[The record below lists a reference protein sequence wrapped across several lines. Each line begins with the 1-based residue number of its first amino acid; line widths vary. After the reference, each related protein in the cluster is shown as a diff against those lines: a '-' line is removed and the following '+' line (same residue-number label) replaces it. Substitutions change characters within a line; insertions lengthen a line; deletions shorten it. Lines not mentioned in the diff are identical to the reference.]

1 LQHSLELEPDPRSVT
16 AARRWMRGLMREVGH
31 EELSETAELATSEL
45 VTNAVLHA
53 RTEISIVVNIE
64 GADVWVEIRDGSR
77 AGLSAP
83 VPRYVEADA
92 DPVTVPSVGN
102 GLLILGAVT
111 RRWGVREEPGVGK
124 AVWFIPA
131 PRSGDPHPPS
141 THTKNQ
147 ARGGEDAVA
156 VTLLHAPVILLWTEM
171 SRCRDLARELSLL
184 RLANSHDDLTAIAE
198 RFLLTY
204 VTDEDGWQALHD
216 AYRQGRSSVPL
227 RIRVERS
234 RAAQIPGFGELLAQL
249 DELSRTGELLTVP
262 ATAPARAVRTWVLGE
277 IERQVAGASPQP
289 WHS

>member
-1 LQHSLELEPDPRSVT
+1 
-16 AARRWMRGLMREVGH
+16 MRGLMREVGH

-53 RTEISIVVNIE
+53 RTEISVVVNIE
-64 GADVWVEIRDGSR
+64 GADVWVEIRDGSGT
-77 AGLSAP
+77 GLSAP
-83 VPRYVEADA
+83 VPRDVKVDA

-131 PRSGDPHPPS
+131 PRIGDPHPPS
-141 THTKNQ
+141 TRTDNR
-147 ARGGEDAVA
+147 ARGEGAVA
-156 VTLLHAPVILLWTEM
+156 VTLLHVPVILLWTEM

-184 RLANSHDDLTAIAE
+184 RLADSHDHLTAIAE

-216 AYRQGRSSVPL
+216 AYVQGRSSVPL

-249 DELSRTGELLTVP
+249 DELSRAGELLTIP

-289 WHS
+289 WRS